1 MAVCQQTWSEFTL
14 KDFQKEKKEEKKKV
28 TLSVW
33 QANVLSHNLSR
44 LSVRHFAVAP

>member
-1 MAVCQQTWSEFTL
+1 MAVCQRTWSEFTL
-14 KDFQKEKKEEKKKV
+14 KDFQEKKEKQV

-44 LSVRHFAVAP
+44 LSVKHFAVAP